1 MILVLFNGVSD
12 LSKLVENGYAIPRNV
27 QYFDP
32 FVGARWCWPDAYDNS
47 LEHLVLRLTNVGQW
61 RPYGKL
67 SAEDFNTISNEDLSK
82 RCGGDADA
90 ALRLYPIIKSEIK
103 ALKLEQIFSLAMDV
117 LPILS
122 EMGGRGMAVDSDE
135 LSKRA
140 FGDGNEEGLETKLK
154 KEKKDLETVLEI
166 ENLGSRSQL
175 ASSIFERFKAT
186 PLRKTATG
194 AYSTDRV
201 SLLWA
206 LHNSK
211 KSANAQL
218 SLLLQRLLEYSTRS
232 KLYSTYY
239 LPWTRVGRG
248 ARVRSNYNLGTTGT
262 GRLASSQLNLQNLP
276 PAVRELIRS
285 SDGYDYLVQLDGKQ
299 IEWRMAA
306 FLSNDKA
313 MLESIKPGRDPHS
326 MTAATALGMEIP
338 KTEKQIKDFKIQFKS
353 ERAIGKMTNFAT
365 IFGVSSESLSWQIF
379 EQSEG
384 ETWIGERKS
393 QVYLDAFDGTFP
405 GWKSYLDYLQ
415 DEINRGNWIVSPTGR
430 RWIFDKNHAGLR
442 KASNYPVQSLSSDI
456 ILLIL
461 RAIAKKISWWKT
473 RIIGEVHD
481 SIVFETTKH
490 ELRPLCNIIK
500 DIFCNPDTS
509 EFGFHL
515 TVPLEV
521 DIQVGDRWG
530 NMEEMV

>member
-12 LSKLVENGYAIPRNV
+12 LSKLVENGYSIPRNV

-47 LEHLVLRLTNVGQW
+47 LEHLALRLTNVGQW

-67 SAEDFNTISNEDLSK
+67 SAEDFDTISDDDLSK

-90 ALRLYPIIKSEIK
+90 ALRLYPIIKDEIK
-103 ALKLEQIFSLAMDV
+103 TLKLEKIFSLAMDV

-154 KEKKDLETVLEI
+154 KEKKDLEAILEI
-166 ENLGSRSQL
+166 ENLASRAQL
-175 ASSIFERFKAT
+175 ASSLFERHKAT
-186 PLRKTATG
+186 PLRATATG
-194 AYSTDRV
+194 GYSTDRV

-211 KSANAQL
+211 DTQL
-218 SLLLQRLLEYSTRS
+218 SKLLQRLLEYSTES

-239 LPWTRVGRG
+239 LPWSRVGRN

-262 GRLASSQLNLQNLP
+262 GRLASSHLNLQNVP
-276 PAVRELIRS
+276 SIVRELIRP

-326 MTAATALGMEIP
+326 MTAATALGMDIP
-338 KTEKQIKDFKIQFKS
+338 KTGQQIKDFKVQYKP
-353 ERAIGKMTNFAT
+353 ERDIGKMTNFAS
-365 IFGVSSESLSWQIF
+365 IFGVSDESLSWQTF

-384 ETWIGERKS
+384 KIWLGKAKAK
-393 QVYLDAFDGTFP
+393 VYLDAFGRTFP
-405 GWKSYLDYLQ
+405 GWTSYLGYLQ

-430 RWIFDKNHAGLR
+430 RWIFEKNPSGLR

-473 RIIGEVHD
+473 RVIGEVHD
-481 SIVFETTKH
+481 SILFETTKH
-490 ELRPLCNIIK
+490 ELQPLCNVIK
-500 DIFCNPDTS
+500 DLFCNPDTS